1 MPAQLRKGDSPV
13 LQTER
18 LVLRFPQ
25 PQDAAAMARYVVENR
40 EHLRKGGP
48 ARDGNY
54 YTDLYWLK
62 MAEDI
67 DRDWRA
73 DRHCHFI
80 LFDKTDNRTPLG
92 RARLSDFL
100 RGALH
105 GCNLGYEIAKSH
117 EGRGLM
123 TEALQAAIA
132 HGFGPLNLHR
142 IQAAYRPANLR
153 SGRVLQR
160 LGFVKEGLAAA
171 YLRVDGRWEDHVLTS
186 LTNPHWRDP
195 DC

>member
-25 PQDAAAMARYVVENR
+25 PEDAAAMARYVIENR

-54 YTDLYWLK
+54 YTDLYWLQ

-153 SGRVLQR
+153 SGRVLER
-160 LGFVKEGLAAA
+160 LGFVKEGIAAA
-171 YLRVDGRWEDHVLTS
+171 YLRVDGRWEDHVVTS

-195 DC
+195 DH